1 MLALLRPKHR
11 KYIVGLSA
19 RVVLTTIERL
29 YIAYLLKLLT
39 DAIVGGNKT
48 QFVSVLVTLI
58 IFYAV
63 LTAVAP
69 FVLYLWRSAVV
80 EGTANIRETIFKH
93 IQRLPLGYHE
103 LHHSGDALSI
113 LTNDAAAAERAY
125 QEDFYT
131 LVEVIVQ
138 GVGAAILMF
147 YVKWELALV
156 IILCGLAPLAINS
169 LFAGPLRRVGQAVQ
183 ARLGGVSERM
193 TDLLAGFQ
201 VVRTFDLGNW
211 ILARFSQANQQVLES
226 SLQRVR
232 LESAL
237 AAGNNISDLFG
248 TLPMM
253 FGAYLVMTGNT
264 TFGVYLM
271 LVQLSN
277 QINNLVYQVGGVI
290 SRVQSALAASDRILA
305 LLDSPAEPEQLA
317 APPGSTAVL
326 GSEAVALPSA
336 GENSRIAFE
345 QVSFAYNGDD
355 AERILNA
362 LSFQVT
368 PGQFVAFAGPSGG
381 GKSTIFK
388 LLLGC
393 YAVKQGAILVSGK
406 PLSDYK
412 LSDLRD
418 LIAYVPQDAYLF
430 SGSILDNIRYG
441 KPGASQAEVEAAA
454 KAAFAHDFVMEF
466 PSGYQTIVGERGAR
480 LSGGQRQR
488 IAIARALLKDA
499 PILLLDEATSALEL
513 RIGADRPAGPGSAD
527 EGPHHPGDRPPLLD
541 HRPGRPHLRG
551 GWRPG
556 GGSRPACRAD
566 GQAGRV
572 RRAVRDPI
580 QPGGTGENLT
590 GWGAVTRVRSVV
602 WPHVPHLT
610 SPHTPTGGRSA
621 RRGIRFSAPSP
632 APLLGMG
639 EGRVRVFGL
648 ETTFLPRR
656 PSPDLSPHPYGWA
669 KRQERNRILCSL
681 ARAAFGRGRGQGE
694 GLWFMAD
701 SFAAETSLT

>member
-1 MLALLRPKHR
+1 MTDTPKQQSLWRLLALLRPRHR
-11 KYIVGLSA
+11 KYIAGLTA
-19 RVVLTTIERL
+19 RVIMTTFERL
-29 YIAYLLKLLT
+29 FIAYLLKLLT
-39 DAIVGGNKT
+39 DAIVNGNKP
-48 QFVSVLVTLI
+48 QFASILVTFI
-58 IFYAV
+58 IFYAI
-63 LTAVAP
+63 LAALAP

-113 LTNDAAAAERAY
+113 LTNDASAAEKAY

-156 IILCGLAPLAINS
+156 IILCGLVPLAINS
-169 LFAGPLRRVGQAVQ
+169 LFAGPLRKVGQAVQ
-183 ARLGGVSERM
+183 ASLSGVSERM

-201 VVRTFDLGNW
+201 VVRTFDLGGW
-211 ILARFSQANQQVLES
+211 VLSRFSQANAQVLES

-232 LESAL
+232 LESTL
-237 AAGNNISDLFG
+237 AAGNNISDLFA
-248 TLPMM
+248 TLPML

-317 APPGSTAVL
+317 SGSKAVL
-326 GSEAVALPSA
+326 GSEAVALPPSGSKA
-336 GENSRIAFE
+336 VLGSKAVALPSYADNSRITFD

-362 LSFQVT
+362 LSFQVS

-393 YAVKQGAILVSGK
+393 YAAKQGAILVSGK
-406 PLSDYK
+406 PLPDYK
-412 LSDLRD
+412 LSDLRN

-454 KAAFAHDFVMEF
+454 RAAFAHDFVMEF
-466 PSGYQTIVGERGAR
+466 PAGYQTIVGERGAR

-499 PILLLDEATSALEL
+499 PILLLDEATSALDSESEQIVQQAL
-513 RIGADRPAGPGSAD
+513 
-527 EGPHHPGDRPPLLD
+527 EVLMK
-541 HRPGRPHLRG
+541 GRTTLVIAH
-551 GWRPG
+551 
-556 GGSRPACRAD
+556 
-566 GQAGRV
+566 
-572 RRAVRDPI
+572 
-580 QPGGTGENLT
+580 
-590 GWGAVTRVRSVV
+590 
-602 WPHVPHLT
+602 
-610 SPHTPTGGRSA
+610 
-621 RRGIRFSAPSP
+621 RFSTIIQADCIYVVD
-632 APLLGMG
+632 GG
-639 EGRVRVFGL
+639 QVVEEGRHAELMERQGVYAGL
-648 ETTFLPRR
+648 YEIQFKA
-656 PSPDLSPHPYGWA
+656 SKEA
-669 KRQERNRILCSL
+669 QV
-681 ARAAFGRGRGQGE
+681 A
-694 GLWFMAD
+694 
-701 SFAAETSLT
+701 

>member
-1 MLALLRPKHR
+1 MTETTPKQTGASPKQQSLWRLLALLRPKHR

-19 RVVLTTIERL
+19 RVVMTTFERL
-29 YIAYLLKLLT
+29 FIAYLLKLLT
-39 DAIVGGNKT
+39 DAIVGGNKP
-48 QFVSVLVTLI
+48 QFASVLVTFI

-63 LTAVAP
+63 LTVVAP

-169 LFAGPLRRVGQAVQ
+169 LFAGPLRRVGQALQ

-317 APPGSTAVL
+317 ASPSGSTAADL
-326 GSEAVALPSA
+326 SSSGSKAVALPSYE
-336 GENSRIAFE
+336 ENSRIAFE

-355 AERILNA
+355 GRYPQCPVVPGDPRPVRGLRRAER
-362 LSFQVT
+362 
-368 PGQFVAFAGPSGG
+368 
-381 GKSTIFK
+381 
-388 LLLGC
+388 
-393 YAVKQGAILVSGK
+393 
-406 PLSDYK
+406 
-412 LSDLRD
+412 
-418 LIAYVPQDAYLF
+418 
-430 SGSILDNIRYG
+430 
-441 KPGASQAEVEAAA
+441 
-454 KAAFAHDFVMEF
+454 
-466 PSGYQTIVGERGAR
+466 
-480 LSGGQRQR
+480 
-488 IAIARALLKDA
+488 
-499 PILLLDEATSALEL
+499 
-513 RIGADRPAGPGSAD
+513 
-527 EGPHHPGDRPPLLD
+527 
-541 HRPGRPHLRG
+541 GR
-551 GWRPG
+551 
-556 GGSRPACRAD
+556 
-566 GQAGRV
+566 
-572 RRAVRDPI
+572 
-580 QPGGTGENLT
+580 
-590 GWGAVTRVRSVV
+590 
-602 WPHVPHLT
+602 
-610 SPHTPTGGRSA
+610 
-621 RRGIRFSAPSP
+621 
-632 APLLGMG
+632 
-639 EGRVRVFGL
+639 
-648 ETTFLPRR
+648 
-656 PSPDLSPHPYGWA
+656 
-669 KRQERNRILCSL
+669 
-681 ARAAFGRGRGQGE
+681 
-694 GLWFMAD
+694 
-701 SFAAETSLT
+701 